1 MLYTWAETFGTDPA
15 HNYMGSRCKNS
26 VQTHLKKCSLK
37 KLLNSDSTRAK
48 MKTITALNAIFPS
61 VSGSVEL
68 GRIQDR
74 NVTRFCIM
82 LPVSATISALQGGAI
97 AKEKT

>member
-1 MLYTWAETFGTDPA
+1 
-15 HNYMGSRCKNS
+15 
-26 VQTHLKKCSLK
+26 
-37 KLLNSDSTRAK
+37 

-74 NVTRFCIM
+74 NVTRFRIM